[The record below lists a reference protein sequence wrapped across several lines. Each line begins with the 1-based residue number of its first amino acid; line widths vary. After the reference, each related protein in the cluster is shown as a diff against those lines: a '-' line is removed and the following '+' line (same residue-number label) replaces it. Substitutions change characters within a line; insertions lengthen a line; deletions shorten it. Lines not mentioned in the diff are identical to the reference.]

1 MSIYESFV
9 SSSRLAG
16 AAGFHLHHNHHLHHR
31 EHDSS
36 EFETENTIM
45 EDEIVTEEKFLLL
58 IDQLTVD
65 QKHHL
70 SIKDWH
76 YTGATQL

>member
-1 MSIYESFV
+1 
-9 SSSRLAG
+9 
-16 AAGFHLHHNHHLHHR
+16 
-31 EHDSS
+31 
-36 EFETENTIM
+36 M

-58 IDQLTVD
+58 IDKLTVD